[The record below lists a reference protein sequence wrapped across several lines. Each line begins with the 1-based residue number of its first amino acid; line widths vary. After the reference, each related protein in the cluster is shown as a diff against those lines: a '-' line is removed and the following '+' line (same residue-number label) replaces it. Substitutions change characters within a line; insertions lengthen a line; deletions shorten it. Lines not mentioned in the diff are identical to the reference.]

1 MAGLLDV
8 DDVVSA
14 SSSGA
19 ARADH
24 LKAARSA
31 LHESFESI
39 VGTFADRMASV
50 ERDSILEVGALRR
63 ELSMLRDGSMHL
75 QALLAGDAPRKVP
88 GATIDSKEPMPPMPP
103 ASSSSG
109 SAGGGLPML
118 LSRSLGKSSSNLLDV
133 RLTSPGVPNQV
144 HTPDEEVPET
154 EVEDS
159 PRSLQYRQENH
170 RASQCTH
177 VSSASMFSSSLQLA
191 GVRKPT
197 AARASRMFADV
208 EELKSRVRSTIIK
221 QPKVSVYDLYMDTGI
236 YQKIA
241 RSPLFEQVALF
252 MTVINAIWIG
262 VDTDW
267 NQAETLVNSDPAFQ
281 IAENVFCC
289 FFSFEIYVRFN
300 AHKRSMDAM
309 RDLWFDFD
317 LFLVVMMVLETWV
330 LSAVLLAVTSTNDSL
345 NSFSNSNYL
354 SIFRVMRLTRLARM
368 ARLIRQIPQL
378 VIMAKGM
385 ASCVQSVLA
394 TLCILFILIYIF
406 GIYFTQTMKDTLAGE
421 MYFRTLPGSMNSLLA
436 YGIIMENTP
445 DTLNAIGMEHMFNAA
460 VLVLFI
466 LLASCTVMNMLIGV
480 LCETVRVVS
489 ALEHEQIEICYARD
503 KLLKLL
509 FDSGLDADGNQK
521 ISKSEFHAMLTIP
534 DAAVTLSNL
543 GVDVVAL
550 VDLED
555 YIFEHNTELDFAEF
569 MLVILQ
575 LRGSKTATVKD
586 VATVHT
592 CLRKEIKKINT
603 SLVDLRMSF
612 RDSIRMLQFQNA
624 TRIFVEDTSTI

>member
-50 ERDSILEVGALRR
+50 ERDSMLEVGALRR
-63 ELSMLRDGSMHL
+63 ELSMLRAENVHL

-88 GATIDSKEPMPPMPP
+88 GATVDSKEPTPP
-103 ASSSSG
+103 S
-109 SAGGGLPML
+109 GGGLPML
-118 LSRSLGKSSSNLLDV
+118 LPRSFGNGGSNLLDM
-133 RLTSPGVPNQV
+133 RLRSSVVPNQFV
-144 HTPDEEVPET
+144 HTLDEPDEEVQEI

-159 PRSLQYRQENH
+159 RRSTQYRPVDN
-170 RASQCTH
+170 RASQCSQASN
-177 VSSASMFSSSLQLA
+177 VSMFSSLSLGA
-191 GVRKPT
+191 GIRNRA
-197 AARASRMFADV
+197 AARSNRMFADV
-208 EELKSRVRSTIIK
+208 EELKLRVRSAIIK

-421 MYFRTLPGSMNSLLA
+421 VYFRTLPDSMNSLLA

-445 DTLNAIGMEHMFNAA
+445 DTLNAIGKEHMFNAA
-460 VLVLFI
+460 VLLLFI
-466 LLASCTVMNMLIGV
+466 FLGSYTVMNMLIGV

-503 KLLKLL
+503 KLWKLL
-509 FDSGLDADGNQK
+509 FDTGVDADGNQN

-534 DAAVTLSNL
+534 DAAVILSNL